1 MATFSVKVCN
11 GCFVHCL
18 SSNALRYNC
27 LIFDLPCALISKQNL
42 CVPLGFSA
50 SYRSLLFFRSL
61 SIHLLGTTFASPAQT
76 PARRT
81 TVFGNIHIHNIHNK
95 RTVYFIPN
103 FSPSTCTFHNQCTL
117 NNNIPQSPL
126 SSTITYLKS
135 SKYSSK
141 VSVTRNTYEKQ

>member
-1 MATFSVKVCN
+1 MATFSFKVCN

-18 SSNALRYNC
+18 SSTAFRYNC
-27 LIFDLPCALISKQNL
+27 LIFDLPCALISKQNF

-81 TVFGNIHIHNIHNK
+81 TAFGHISAQYNFFEDCILFP
-95 RTVYFIPN
+95 RCSFFYTFYFLH
-103 FSPSTCTFHNQCTL
+103 F
-117 NNNIPQSPL
+117 L
-126 SSTITYLKS
+126 SQFLFFILRKI
-135 SKYSSK
+135 KYSSN
-141 VSVTRNTYEKQ
+141 VSVTCHYT